1 MDKYQILNQQMPPN
15 KWLVRTTFFVLFL
28 VICVF
33 IYWLINPSATTSS
46 IVIGHSVNRTARLHD
61 EGHTNILFIKVP
73 GEPSLIRVNLPNSV
87 APKINLDIMLSKIEK
102 PSRKR
107 AKYRFIKYIESH

>member
-1 MDKYQILNQQMPPN
+1 MDKYQMLNQQMPLN
-15 KWLVRTTFFVLFL
+15 KWLVRTILLVLFL
-28 VICVF
+28 TTCVF

-61 EGHTNILFIKVP
+61 EGHTNILFIKIP
-73 GEPSLIRVNLPNSV
+73 KEPNLIRVNLPNSI
-87 APKINLDIMLSKIEK
+87 APKINIDIMLSKIEK

-107 AKYRFIKYIESH
+107 ARYRFIKYIESP